1 MPSCSSGERSTQLW
15 KGIWHLQAPYKV
27 KQLIWK
33 AASETLPTLHNQ
45 LLRGMVKY
53 ACCLNCKSD
62 GDNYLIVVGQGCL
75 SSRDSHVIQDVL
87 FIASSFLVCNSTHV
101 KCLGNSVAHFLA
113 KRAKLGNELQVW
125 FESINVDI
133 APLF

>member
-1 MPSCSSGERSTQLW
+1 MVIIIKS
-15 KGIWHLQAPYKV
+15 
-27 KQLIWK
+27 
-33 AASETLPTLHNQ
+33 
-45 LLRGMVKY
+45 LLARNVSHPEY
-53 ACCLNCKSD
+53 
-62 GDNYLIVVGQGCL
+62 V
-75 SSRDSHVIQDVL
+75 HVIQDVL